1 MLCYSGQFCCFDS
14 EGALIQFFSTK
25 SLSEAAFE
33 QRLSNTR
40 IEKLRGNILDRNGI
54 PFTNRKQNYSAFI
67 KPYAMPDS
75 ESEREK
81 VCKAL
86 GIDPTILNELT
97 SRSKPL
103 LLKTDEAG
111 SRALLNMDTDWVS
124 IVNSLDRYDS
134 DSLAK
139 HVIGYLNKR
148 DRVGQAGIEK
158 KYENE
163 LKNQSVFE
171 IGAITDAV
179 NKPIKGLGYR
189 LKSLSGDEK
198 LNVRLTLDY
207 QIQKLTEEAM
217 EKHGILGAVV
227 VEDVVTGDILSMA
240 SMPDYDQNAVE
251 NYLDSDGKELFNKA
265 TAAYNLGSVFKI
277 IDAAAFFENEDLL
290 IEQERLKRMYEY
302 NSYPFG
308 NTSGGIDRYGNVQG
322 GLSRYGN
329 AQGGLY
335 SYGYDIHGYEPY
347 GPGIYGINP
356 YGPNTNELYPDGATA
371 RKGFSDPEHYYC
383 SGAVDIGSLVFRCS
397 SYYEGGHGDI
407 NMERAF
413 ALPCNSYLIELGRK
427 VGYPKLIEMAGKFGF
442 GRKTGISEQGVIEAR
457 GILPSTGSNYSQADI
472 ANLSIGQGV
481 LLATPLQVADM
492 VAVVANGG
500 IKNNVNIVDAIVDNQ
515 GKVIK
520 EIRKNNGRRV
530 ISKSTAD
537 KIRDLMEAV
546 TSYGTGTEAIMGY
559 YGGAA
564 GKTGSAETGSNGVV
578 HAWFA
583 GYFPASEPRYSIA
596 VFVENGRLGGKV
608 AAPVFAEI
616 AKGMLE
622 KGY

>member
-1 MLCYSGQFCCFDS
+1 MSTKRLHILCSVILVIFAGMI
-14 EGALIQFFSTK
+14 ARVAIIQFFSTK

-40 IEKLRGNILDRNGI
+40 IEKLRGNIVDRNGI
-54 PFTNRKQNYSAFI
+54 AFTNRNQIYTAFI
-67 KPYAMPDS
+67 KPSAMPDS

-81 VCKAL
+81 VCTAL
-86 GIDPTILNELT
+86 GIDPAILNGLT
-97 SRSKPL
+97 SKSKPL
-103 LLKTDEAG
+103 LLKTEEAG
-111 SRALLNMDTDWVS
+111 GNEILKLNTDWVS
-124 IVNSLDRYDS
+124 ILKSLERYNDNT
-134 DSLAK
+134 LAK

-148 DRVGQAGIEK
+148 DQVGQAGIEK
-158 KYENE
+158 KFENE
-163 LKNQSVFE
+163 LRNQSVFE
-171 IGAITDAV
+171 IGTITDAV

-189 LKSLSGDEK
+189 LKSLSADEK

-207 QIQKLTEEAM
+207 QIQKLTEEAI
-217 EKHGILGAVV
+217 ERHGISGAVV

-240 SMPDYDQNAVE
+240 SRPDFDQNAVE

-277 IDAAAFFENEDLL
+277 IDAAAFFENE
-290 IEQERLKRMYEY
+290 
-302 NSYPFG
+302 
-308 NTSGGIDRYGNVQG
+308 
-322 GLSRYGN
+322 YGN
-329 AQGGLY
+329 AFGGL
-335 SYGYDIHGYEPY
+335 D
-347 GPGIYGINP
+347 
-356 YGPNTNELYPDGATA
+356 PNDPDVHTNELYPEDQTA
-371 RKGFSDPEHYYC
+371 RKDFSDPEHYYC

-413 ALPCNSYLIELGRK
+413 ALSCNSYFIELSRK
-427 VGYPKLIEMAGKFGF
+427 VGYRNLIEMANKFGL
-442 GRKTGISEQGVIEAR
+442 GRKTGISEQGIIEA
-457 GILPSTGSNYSQADI
+457 GGALPAADVNYSQADI
-472 ANLSIGQGV
+472 ANLSIGQGA
-481 LLATPLQVADM
+481 LLATPMQVADM

-500 IKNNVNIVDAIVDNQ
+500 IKNSVNIVDAIVDNK
-515 GKVIK
+515 GEVVK
-520 EIRKNNGRRV
+520 EIRENNGHRV

-537 KIRDLMEAV
+537 KICNLMKAV

-559 YGGAA
+559 FGGAA
-564 GKTGSAETGSNGVV
+564 GKTGSAETGSDGVV

-583 GYFPASEPRYSIA
+583 GYFPTSEPRYSVA

>member
-1 MLCYSGQFCCFDS
+1 MSTKRVRVLCYAILAAFVVLT
-14 EGALIQFFSTK
+14 ARVAIIQFFSTK

-54 PFTNRKQNYSAFI
+54 PFTNRKQNYTAFI

-81 VCKAL
+81 VSTAL

-103 LLKTDEAG
+103 LLKTDEAV
-111 SRALLNMDTDWVS
+111 SSALLKMDTDWVS
-124 IVNSLDRYDS
+124 ILNSLDRYDD

-163 LKNQSVFE
+163 LRNQSVFE

-189 LKSLSGDEK
+189 LKSLSSDEK

-207 QIQKLTEEAM
+207 QIQKITEEAM
-217 EKHGILGAVV
+217 EKYGISGAVV
-227 VEDVVTGDILSMA
+227 VEDVVTGDVLSMA

-251 NYLDSDGKELFNKA
+251 NYLDSDRKELFNKA
-265 TAAYNLGSVFKI
+265 TASYNLGSVFKI
-277 IDAAAFFENEDLL
+277 IDAAAFFENEDL
-290 IEQERLKRMYEY
+290 IMEQDRLNRMNEY

-308 NTSGGIDRYGNVQG
+308 SALGGPDRYGDS
-322 GLSRYGN
+322 LERF
-329 AQGGLY
+329 
-335 SYGYDIHGYEPY
+335 
-347 GPGIYGINP
+347 NP
-356 YGPNTNELYPDGATA
+356 YGTYTHTHTNELYPDTSTA
-371 RKGFSDPEHYYC
+371 RKSFSDPEHYYC

-397 SYYEGGHGDI
+397 SYYEGGHGEI

-413 ALPCNSYLIELGRK
+413 ALSCNSYFIELSRK

-442 GRKTGISEQGVIEAR
+442 GRKTGISEQGVIEA
-457 GILPSTGSNYSQADI
+457 GGTLPSADSNYSQADI

-515 GKVIK
+515 GNVIK
-520 EIRKNNGRRV
+520 EIRKDNGHRI

-537 KIRDLMEAV
+537 KICDLMEAV

-564 GKTGSAETGSNGVV
+564 GKTGSAETGSDGVV

-608 AAPVFAEI
+608 AAPVFADI
-616 AKGMLE
+616 AKGMLQ

>member
-1 MLCYSGQFCCFDS
+1 LSIKRIHILFYTILAVF
-14 EGALIQFFSTK
+14 AVLIARVAYIQFFATK

-54 PFTNRKQNYSAFI
+54 PFTNRKQNYIAFI

-75 ESEREK
+75 EEEREK
-81 VCKAL
+81 VYAAL
-86 GIDPTILNELT
+86 GIDPAILNELT
-97 SRSKPL
+97 PKSKPL

-111 SRALLNMDTDWVS
+111 SNAILEMNTDWVS
-124 IVNSLDRYDS
+124 IIKSLDRYDD
-134 DSLAK
+134 DSLAR

-148 DRVGQAGIEK
+148 DQVGQTGIEK

-163 LKNQSVFE
+163 LRNQTVFE
-171 IGAITDAV
+171 IGAVTDAV
-179 NKPIKGLGYR
+179 NTPIKGLGYR
-189 LKSLSGDEK
+189 LKSVNSNEK

-207 QIQKLTEEAM
+207 QVQKLTEEAM
-217 EKHGILGAVV
+217 RRHGISGAVV

-251 NYLDSDGKELFNKA
+251 NYLDSDNKELFNKA

-277 IDAAAFFENEDLL
+277 IDAAAYFENEED
-290 IEQERLKRMYEY
+290 
-302 NSYPFG
+302 
-308 NTSGGIDRYGNVQG
+308 V
-322 GLSRYGN
+322 
-329 AQGGLY
+329 Y
-335 SYGYDIHGYEPY
+335 SNEPY
-347 GPGIYGINP
+347 SDSP
-356 YGPNTNELYPDGATA
+356 AA

-413 ALPCNSYLIELGRK
+413 ALSCNSYFIELSRR
-427 VGYPKLIEMAGKFGF
+427 VGYPDLIEMAGKFGL
-442 GRKTGISEQGVIEAR
+442 GKKTGISEQGVIEAA
-457 GILPSTGSNYSQADI
+457 GSLPDADVNYSQADI
-472 ANLSIGQGV
+472 ANLSIGQGA

-515 GKVIK
+515 GNVVKQ
-520 EIRKNNGRRV
+520 IREYKGQRI

-564 GKTGSAETGSNGVV
+564 GKTGSAETGSSGVV

-583 GYFPASEPRYSIA
+583 GYFPASEPRYSVA

-608 AAPVFAEI
+608 AAPVFADI

>member
-1 MLCYSGQFCCFDS
+1 MSTKRLHILYSAILIIFAGLIVRVAF
-14 EGALIQFFSTK
+14 IQFFSTK

-54 PFTNRKQNYSAFI
+54 PFTNRDQNYTVFI
-67 KPYAMPDS
+67 KPSAMPDS

-81 VCKAL
+81 AGSAMGV
-86 GIDPTILNELT
+86 DPAILNKLT
-97 SRSKPL
+97 SKSKPL

-111 SRALLNMDTDWVS
+111 SNAVLKMNLDWIS
-124 IVNSLDRYDS
+124 ILKSLDRYS
-134 DSLAK
+134 GDSLAK

-148 DRVGQAGIEK
+148 DQVGQAGLEK
-158 KYENE
+158 KFENE
-163 LKNQSVFE
+163 LRNNTVFE
-171 IGAITDAV
+171 IGTITDAV

-189 LKSLSGDEK
+189 LKSLSADEK

-207 QIQKLTEEAM
+207 QIQKLTEETM
-217 EKHGILGAVV
+217 ERHGISGAVV

-240 SMPDYDQNAVE
+240 SRPDFDQNAVE
-251 NYLDSDGKELFNKA
+251 NYLYSDDKELFNKA

-277 IDAAAFFENEDLL
+277 IDAAAFYENEALL
-290 IEQERLKRMYEY
+290 LEQERLNRMNVYSGMPFTGDSGGY
-302 NSYPFG
+302 NRYGLDPYGHSTLGTDPSEIKSYP
-308 NTSGGIDRYGNVQG
+308 N
-322 GLSRYGN
+322 
-329 AQGGLY
+329 
-335 SYGYDIHGYEPY
+335 EPY
-347 GPGIYGINP
+347 
-356 YGPNTNELYPDGATA
+356 PDAQYT
-371 RKGFSDPEHYYC
+371 RQKFIDPDHYYC

-407 NMERAF
+407 DMEQAF
-413 ALPCNSYLIELGRK
+413 ALSCNSYFIELSRK
-427 VGYPKLIEMAGKFGF
+427 TGYRNLIEMARKFGL
-442 GRKTGISEQGVIEAR
+442 GSRTGISEQGVIEAN
-457 GILPSTGSNYSQADI
+457 GSLPNADGNYSQADI

-492 VAVVANGG
+492 VATVANGG

-515 GKVIK
+515 GRVVS
-520 EIRKNNGRRV
+520 EIRENSGQRV
-530 ISKSTAD
+530 ISKSVAD
-537 KIRDLMEAV
+537 KIRNLMEAV

-564 GKTGSAETGSNGVV
+564 GKTGSAETGSGSVV

-583 GYFPASEPRYSIA
+583 GYFPASEPRYSVA

-608 AAPVFAEI
+608 AAPVFADI

>member
-1 MLCYSGQFCCFDS
+1 MSIKRLNIICSVMLIIFAGLIIRV
-14 EGALIQFFSTK
+14 AIIQFFSTK

-54 PFTNRKQNYSAFI
+54 TFTNRSQNFTAFI
-67 KPYAMPDS
+67 KPSAMPDS
-75 ESEREK
+75 ESDRMK
-81 VCKAL
+81 VSTAM
-86 GIDPTILNELT
+86 GIDPAILNELT
-97 SRSKPL
+97 SKSKPL
-103 LLKTDEAG
+103 LLKTGEAG
-111 SRALLNMDTDWVS
+111 SNEILKLNADWVS
-124 IVNSLDRYDS
+124 ILKSLDRYD
-134 DSLAK
+134 DDALAK
-139 HVIGYLNKR
+139 HVIGYLNRR
-148 DRVGQAGIEK
+148 DQVGQAGIEK

-163 LKNQSVFE
+163 LRNRSVFE
-171 IGAITDAV
+171 IGTITDAV

-189 LKSLSGDEK
+189 LKSQSADEK

-217 EKHGILGAVV
+217 EQHGISGAVV
-227 VEDVVTGDILSMA
+227 VENVVTGDILAMA
-240 SMPDYDQNAVE
+240 SKPDYDQNAVE

-277 IDAAAFFENEDLL
+277 IDAATFFENEES
-290 IEQERLKRMYEY
+290 ISAKERLDRMNAY

-308 NTSGGIDRYGNVQG
+308 DASLGFN
-322 GLSRYGN
+322 RYGN
-329 AQGGLY
+329 ANDRLNQYGNAYGGLNH
-335 SYGYDIHGYEPY
+335 YDFDLYP
-347 GPGIYGINP
+347 
-356 YGPNTNELYPDGATA
+356 NELYPDGSTA
-371 RKGFSDPEHYYC
+371 RKGFNDPEHYYC

-413 ALPCNSYLIELGRK
+413 ALSCNSYFIELSRK
-427 VGYPKLIEMAGKFGF
+427 VGYSNLIEMARKFGL
-442 GRKTGISEQGVIEAR
+442 GSKTGISEQGVIEA
-457 GILPSTGSNYSQADI
+457 GGSLPGTDKNYSQADI

-515 GKVIK
+515 GKVVK
-520 EIRKNNGRRV
+520 EIRENSGYRV

-537 KIRDLMEAV
+537 KICDLMEAV

-564 GKTGSAETGSNGVV
+564 GKTGSAETGSGGVV

-583 GYFPASEPRYSIA
+583 GYFPASEPRYSVA

-608 AAPVFAEI
+608 AAPVFADI